1 MSTKPLPIWSSS
13 KKDWSDWSMVPA
25 WRAYKDVRRFSQS
38 VEGVSTISF
47 HESQTLTQSP
57 PLGFVARTVTLP
69 AHEEQAPARHEYG
82 RSMPA
87 SCATREET
95 RARKNRQSMRA
106 RRTRVHRTRVQ
117 FDRPRDD
124 GWISTAIAIHPA
136 RDSNAFAPADATV
149 LRIGGP
155 RDGWT
160 HTQKKICLARRRV
173 SSRLESSLAR
183 VSRRAYL
190 GRVEDVRVVRA
201 LDRLR
206 ALRGFQGDGVSR
218 EDGAAGDLGAGGATR
233 GDADRR
239 ADRGGGGDG
248 ESGHDSG

>member
-1 MSTKPLPIWSSS
+1 
-13 KKDWSDWSMVPA
+13 MVPA

-160 HTQKKICLARRRV
+160 HTKKKYVSLGVACPRV
-173 SSRLESSLAR
+173 SSR
-183 VSRRAYL
+183 VSR
-190 GRVEDVRVVRA
+190 ESRVVRTSA
-201 LDRLR
+201 ASRMYVSS
-206 ALRGFQGDGVSR
+206 AHSSACVPSGVSKVTVYR
-218 EDGAAGDLGAGGATR
+218 ARTEPRAILAPAVRRAATR
-233 GDADRR
+233 TGARTAVAEETVKADMIP
-239 ADRGGGGDG
+239 G
-248 ESGHDSG
+248 ESVL

>member
-1 MSTKPLPIWSSS
+1 
-13 KKDWSDWSMVPA
+13 
-25 WRAYKDVRRFSQS
+25 
-38 VEGVSTISF
+38 
-47 HESQTLTQSP
+47 
-57 PLGFVARTVTLP
+57 
-69 AHEEQAPARHEYG
+69 
-82 RSMPA
+82 MPA

-160 HTQKKICLARRRV
+160 HTKKICLARRRA

-183 VSRRAYL
+183 GARRTSAASRMYVSSAHSIACVPSGVSKVTVYRARTEPRAILAPAVRRA
-190 GRVEDVRVVRA
+190 
-201 LDRLR
+201 
-206 ALRGFQGDGVSR
+206 
-218 EDGAAGDLGAGGATR
+218 ATR
-233 GDADRR
+233 TGARTAVAEETVKADMIP
-239 ADRGGGGDG
+239 G
-248 ESGHDSG
+248 ESGCEVFRARSIHRDARGAGARMGGVGIRVLSI

>member
-1 MSTKPLPIWSSS
+1 
-13 KKDWSDWSMVPA
+13 
-25 WRAYKDVRRFSQS
+25 
-38 VEGVSTISF
+38 
-47 HESQTLTQSP
+47 
-57 PLGFVARTVTLP
+57 
-69 AHEEQAPARHEYG
+69 
-82 RSMPA
+82 MPA

-160 HTQKKICLARRRV
+160 HTKKICLARRRA

-183 VSRRAYL
+183 GERRTSAASRMYVSSAHSIACVPSGVSKVTVYRARTEPRAILAPAVRRA
-190 GRVEDVRVVRA
+190 
-201 LDRLR
+201 
-206 ALRGFQGDGVSR
+206 
-218 EDGAAGDLGAGGATR
+218 ATR
-233 GDADRR
+233 TGARTAVAEETVKADMIP
-239 ADRGGGGDG
+239 G
-248 ESGHDSG
+248 ESGCEVFRARSIHRDARGAGARMGGVGIRVLSI